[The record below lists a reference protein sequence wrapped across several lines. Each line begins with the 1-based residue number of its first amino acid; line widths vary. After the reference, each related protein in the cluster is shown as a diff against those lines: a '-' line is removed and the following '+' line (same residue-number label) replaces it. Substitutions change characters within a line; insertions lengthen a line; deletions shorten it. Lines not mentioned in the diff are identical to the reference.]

1 MSPHPEDVF
10 WSEYTD
16 YCALKILHNN
26 LQEDI
31 QGFKVSPNF
40 NLMFIL
46 SILTK
51 QIRVA
56 LQNSI
61 CYFAAPVHTF
71 KEIRKKP
78 TTCLKKFNN
87 LFRVTHNLSLL
98 WHLKCKL
105 FTTTAGKT
113 ITKRKQSP
121 SRAALLY
128 DTEYSRSDPK
138 SLFLG
143 SY

>member
-16 YCALKILHNN
+16 YFVLKILHNS

-31 QGFKVSPNF
+31 QGFKVSSSF
-40 NLMFIL
+40 NLMFIF

-71 KEIRKKP
+71 RGIRKP
-78 TTCLKKFNN
+78 NIHF
-87 LFRVTHNLSLL
+87 LSLHQG
-98 WHLKCKL
+98 HL
-105 FTTTAGKT
+105 
-113 ITKRKQSP
+113 
-121 SRAALLY
+121 SR
-128 DTEYSRSDPK
+128 
-138 SLFLG
+138 
-143 SY
+143 